1 MTFDPGKYIN
11 DNIKAVQPSGIR
23 KFFDLCAGSKDIIS
37 LGVGEPDFVSP
48 WTIREACVYS
58 LEKGYTMYT
67 SNYGLPELRYEIV
80 KYMDERF
87 GVQYNENTD
96 VIVTVG
102 ASEAIDMALRTLIT
116 PGDEVLIPEPCYV
129 SYQACT
135 LMSHGVP
142 VGIPTS
148 EENGFRLTPEDIEKH
163 ITPKSKVLILSFPN
177 NPTGAAMDREE
188 MTALA
193 EVAIKHDLIVISDE
207 IYCELSYEKEPVS
220 MASIPGM
227 KDRTI
232 VVSGLSKAF
241 AMTGWR
247 IGFLCCHK
255 DFIDQMIKIHQYTIL
270 CAPIM
275 GQKAAIEAFQNGR
288 KEIDK
293 MRMEYDHRRRYIVE
307 RTREIGID
315 MVTPQGA
322 FYVFPSIKKFG
333 MTSDEFATKL
343 LQEKRV
349 AAVPGTAFGACG
361 EGFLRCSYATSM
373 KHIVEAFDR
382 IEDFVNG
389 LK

>member
-1 MTFDPGKYIN
+1 MTFEPGKYIN
-11 DNIKAVQPSGIR
+11 DSIKAVQPSGIR
-23 KFFDLCAGSKDIIS
+23 KIFDLCAGSKDIIS

-67 SNYGLPELRYEIV
+67 SNYGLPELRHEIV

-87 GVQYNENTD
+87 GVRYNETTD

-102 ASEAIDMALRTLIT
+102 ASEAIDMALRTVLS
-116 PGDEVLIPEPCYV
+116 PGEEVLIPEPCYV

-135 LMSHGVP
+135 LMSHGIP
-142 VGIPTS
+142 VSVPTS
-148 EENGFRLTPEDIEKH
+148 EENEFRLTPEDIEKH

-177 NPTGAAMDREE
+177 NPTGAAMDYDEL
-188 MTALA
+188 TALA
-193 EVAIKHDLIVISDE
+193 EVAKKHDLIVISDE

-220 MASIPGM
+220 VAAIPGM

-247 IGFLCCHK
+247 IGYICCHK
-255 DFIDQMIKIHQYTIL
+255 DFIEQMIKIHQYTIL

-275 GQKAAIEAFQNGR
+275 GQKAAIEAFKNGR

-293 MRMEYDHRRRYIVE
+293 MRAEYDHRRRYIVE
-307 RTREIGID
+307 RMKNIGID

-333 MTSDEFATKL
+333 MSSDEFATRL
-343 LQEKRV
+343 LKEKNV
-349 AAVPGTAFGACG
+349 AVVPGTAFGECG
-361 EGFLRCSYATSM
+361 EGFIRCSYATSM
-373 KHIVEAFDR
+373 KHIVEAFNR
-382 IEDFVNG
+382 IEDFVNN

>member
-1 MTFDPGKYIN
+1 MTFEPGKYIN
-11 DNIKAVQPSGIR
+11 DSIKAVQPSGIR

-67 SNYGLPELRYEIV
+67 SNYGLPELRHEIV

-87 GVQYNENTD
+87 GVRYNETTD

-102 ASEAIDMALRTLIT
+102 ASEAIDMALRTVLS
-116 PGDEVLIPEPCYV
+116 PGEEVLIPEPCYV

-135 LMSHGVP
+135 LMSHGIP
-142 VGIPTS
+142 VSVPTS
-148 EENGFRLTPEDIEKH
+148 EENEFRLTPEDIEKH

-177 NPTGAAMDREE
+177 NPTGAAMDYDEL
-188 MTALA
+188 TALA
-193 EVAIKHDLIVISDE
+193 EVAKKHDLIVISDE

-220 MASIPGM
+220 VAAIPGM

-247 IGFLCCHK
+247 IGYICCHK
-255 DFIDQMIKIHQYTIL
+255 DFIEQMIKIHQYTIL

-275 GQKAAIEAFQNGR
+275 GQKAAIEAFKNGR

-293 MRMEYDHRRRYIVE
+293 MRAEYDHRRRYIVE
-307 RTREIGID
+307 RMKNIGID

-333 MTSDEFATKL
+333 MSSDEFATRL
-343 LQEKRV
+343 LKEKNV
-349 AAVPGTAFGACG
+349 AVVPGTAFGECG
-361 EGFLRCSYATSM
+361 EGFIRCSYATSM
-373 KHIVEAFDR
+373 KHIVEAFNR
-382 IEDFVNG
+382 IEDFVNN